1 MDQLAPGRAPR
12 EAVRQ
17 RREERLAGHA
27 RRPPRERPPAAPR
40 RGRAPVAPVRP
51 RVRVEPEGLRVAA
64 RPEGQQARDEAGA
77 RRLVGVARRLVGVAV
92 EGAVG
97 VVVLGRPR
105 REDRDGGRRGFPGG
119 RPVAVDDGRAE
130 RQARAGERRRRAG
143 QGVPRRRR
151 RVDGDRGQPRE
162 RARPV
167 RDEPARPV
175 ARAERDGAAGGAAG
189 LDELPRAP
197 ARRGADARVAP
208 PPELA
213 AVEVADERAARV
225 RAERAPDHGPR
236 VHGRAVRRREG
247 LGEDPPSQRA
257 RARGVEVERGA
268 RGLGAAGLA
277 ELQLVVLRA
286 APPRRRRSN

>member
-40 RGRAPVAPVRP
+40 RGRAPVAPGRP

-77 RRLVGVARRLVGVAV
+77 RRLVGVAV
-92 EGAVG
+92 EGTVG

-105 REDRDGGRRGFPGG
+105 REDRDGGCRGLPGG

-175 ARAERDGAAGGAAG
+175 ARAERDGAASGAAG

-213 AVEVADERAARV
+213 AVEVAEERAARV
-225 RAERAPDHGPR
+225 RAERAPDQGPR
-236 VHGRAVRRREG
+236 VHGRGVRRREG

-268 RGLGAAGLA
+268 MGFGAAGLA